1 MCLKSTLINHIEE
14 LEHAI
19 VLVLS
24 SNYPYTLGS
33 ISMNLINRPT
43 PWENTLYHIFRCM
56 MTACSVNV
64 GDRWPKLIEIQTW
77 CGWYDSIS
85 NSSVVPGRPKFYPSG
100 LIIPPRHTPAHPK
113 DGGRAPRTQQGLWR
127 WICSPWKKPI
137 PQVWLC
143 QPRCWHVRRRHVN
156 EFAPLYQQISRFE
169 LDFWVE
175 SQTWNA
181 GFKGKKTATRSFTK
195 EAVCQTITLT
205 NAYMLFWK
213 DRMIH
218 MLWVCWWFISFIA
231 SRRPMLFSGA
241 KKQCQNWINRSTKTT
256 KLRSSKQN
264 KSRNHGSH
272 VAWRGFGKTSF
283 GGGSISTIGGAQ
295 KRPCLPKNMENTPQ
309 KQHSAWKG
317 LVGILISLWDGLF
330 SGAMSC

>member
-127 WICSPWKKPI
+127 WICSPWKN
-137 PQVWLC
+137 QYL
-143 QPRCWHVRRRHVN
+143 RCDYVN
-156 EFAPLYQQISRFE
+156 PDVDMSEDDTSTNLHLFTSR
-169 LDFWVE
+169 
-175 SQTWNA
+175 SQ
-181 GFKGKKTATRSFTK
+181 
-195 EAVCQTITLT
+195 
-205 NAYMLFWK
+205 
-213 DRMIH
+213 
-218 MLWVCWWFISFIA
+218 
-231 SRRPMLFSGA
+231 
-241 KKQCQNWINRSTKTT
+241 
-256 KLRSSKQN
+256 
-264 KSRNHGSH
+264 
-272 VAWRGFGKTSF
+272 
-283 GGGSISTIGGAQ
+283 
-295 KRPCLPKNMENTPQ
+295 
-309 KQHSAWKG
+309 G
-317 LVGILISLWDGLF
+317 LS
-330 SGAMSC
+330 